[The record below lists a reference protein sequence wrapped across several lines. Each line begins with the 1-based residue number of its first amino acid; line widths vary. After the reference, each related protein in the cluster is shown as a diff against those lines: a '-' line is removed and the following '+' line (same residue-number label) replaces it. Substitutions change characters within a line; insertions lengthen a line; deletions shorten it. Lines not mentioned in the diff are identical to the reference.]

1 MSYSRGIR
9 LFDEPVLL
17 SSRRTQMMQGASEL
31 STVVVGGGV
40 TGLAL
45 AHRLLVLGG
54 GRIGVTVLEAQSRP
68 GGTAAACSLG
78 AGARFP

>member
-1 MSYSRGIR
+1 
-9 LFDEPVLL
+9 
-17 SSRRTQMMQGASEL
+17 MQRI

-54 GRIGVTVLEAQSRP
+54 GKIGVTVLEAQDQT
-68 GGTAAACSLG
+68 GGMCTCVTCVSAFRKILSAAQ
-78 AGARFP
+78 GARSMCACVCV